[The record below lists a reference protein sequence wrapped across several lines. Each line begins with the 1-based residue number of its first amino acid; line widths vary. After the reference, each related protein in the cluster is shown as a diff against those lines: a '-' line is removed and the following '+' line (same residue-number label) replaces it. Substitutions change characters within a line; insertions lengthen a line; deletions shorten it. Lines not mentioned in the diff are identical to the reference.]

1 MQENWSTWNKAL
13 LEKDFAK
20 AAAMYAANDVT
31 FVPVDTSTGAAGF
44 LRDKNASD
52 QLLELIQNEK
62 TGTIVDQSV
71 TVLGEDT
78 YLHTGL
84 YDCKKVGQTRFSY
97 IWTKV
102 DDVWKMLHHHS
113 SAATPKAGKVTDAEM
128 VPIAEVML
136 PASTPSHMQCKLQQT
151 QSSLAACV

>member
-1 MQENWSTWNKAL
+1 LQDNWSTWNKAL

-71 TVLGEDT
+71 TILGEDT

-128 VPIAEVML
+128 VPIAEVIHSL
-136 PASTPSHMQCKLQQT
+136 PPTLPSRVV
-151 QSSLAACV
+151 SAR